1 MENQEMQFNNSM
13 QVLNLYMIKNK
24 TTGIHS
30 FLYQSNGNDK
40 QVCFEIVN
48 YFGSV
53 FKKLKQ
59 KDKTT
64 FLKSLHDSEIVKI
77 GSVDILSGAFTNDYN
92 VLVDLQDVVLDTKE
106 KEKENVKE

>member
-1 MENQEMQFNNSM
+1 MENQELQFNNSM

-30 FLYQSNGNDK
+30 FLYQSNGDDK
-40 QVCFEIVN
+40 RVCLEIIN

-53 FKKLKQ
+53 FKSLKQ
-59 KDKTT
+59 KDKAT
-64 FLKSLHDSEIVKI
+64 FMKSLHDSEIVKI

-92 VLVDLQDVVLDTKE
+92 VLADLQDVVLDKKE
-106 KEKENVKE
+106 KEKKDV